1 MTALMDTPNADNT
14 TQKQVAEFI
23 LDLLKSLGSVAVIG
37 WGALRAS
44 RKWRAR
50 EEQVER
56 KEASDLADVLVK
68 GIDSDQARK
77 DKRVDTLETRAEEAR
92 IREIGY
98 LNQIAELQRKVAQLE
113 FQLEALR
120 QRLEAPKK

>member
-1 MTALMDTPNADNT
+1 VTAIMDSPSPDT
-14 TQKQVAEFI
+14 TQKQIAEFL
-23 LDLLKSLGSVAVIG
+23 LDLLKSVGSVAVIG

-56 KEASDLADVLVK
+56 KEASDLAGVLVD
-68 GIDSDQARK
+68 GINRDQERK
-77 DKRVDTLETRAEEAR
+77 DKRVDQLEARIEEAR

-98 LNQIAELQRKVAQLE
+98 LSQIAELQRKVAQLE

-120 QRLEAPKK
+120 QRLEPPQK

>member
-1 MTALMDTPNADNT
+1 MDSPSPDT
-14 TQKQVAEFI
+14 TQKQIAEFL
-23 LDLLKSLGSVAVIG
+23 LDLLKSVGSVAVIG

-56 KEASDLADVLVK
+56 KEASDLAGVLVD
-68 GIDSDQARK
+68 GINRDQERK
-77 DKRVDTLETRAEEAR
+77 DKRVDQLEARIEEAR

-98 LNQIAELQRKVAQLE
+98 LNQIAELQRKVTQLE
-113 FQLEALR
+113 FQLEALK
-120 QRLEAPKK
+120 QRLEPPKK

>member
-1 MTALMDTPNADNT
+1 MDSPGPDT
-14 TQKQVAEFI
+14 TQKQIAEFL
-23 LDLLKSLGSVAVIG
+23 LDLLKSVGSVAVIG

-56 KEASDLADVLVK
+56 KEASDLAGVLVD
-68 GIDSDQARK
+68 GINRDQERK
-77 DKRVDTLETRAEEAR
+77 DKRVDQLEARIEEAR

-98 LNQIAELQRKVAQLE
+98 LNQIAELQHKVTQLE
-113 FQLEALR
+113 FQLEALK
-120 QRLEAPKK
+120 QRLESPQK